1 MLIIQFDDY
10 IDPIDFPVEII
21 QSFKHNTYLIDC
33 EISEYDV
40 IYNISKHYPVISM
53 QSNEDC
59 AYIDGYERHTTS
71 YTTVAPEDTLAPL
84 IEKLDLLAVQEPK
97 ILCFSWQMDR
107 NYIVDYRIE
116 QLLKA
121 GHLVV
126 CAGGNR
132 DLPVIDISPV
142 AVDGVIRVGGNKH
155 NGHFQNWIDIYDV
168 TDPTEPNSNKAVH
181 NICTKMVHKQLE
193 LDYVLGYYSDSSV
206 RSAPWPLRLAQTP
219 SKQTKYYEFNPV
231 SNLRYCAGEHLIPVR
246 PDDNVSMLYGGCEL
260 ENFVD
265 ARFVDLGVELPRGIT
280 FDLQSGWL
288 YGTFKFKQDMFHR
301 FQVDVN
307 GQLFEYH
314 IISCDAENKLEYQD
328 VKEKYYNRPYDAP
341 PFTIRE
347 YWVPMS
353 RPIKLLEPGD
363 PFIRTYNLND
373 LHLYRS
379 YE

>member
-1 MLIIQFDDY
+1 
-10 IDPIDFPVEII
+10 
-21 QSFKHNTYLIDC
+21 
-33 EISEYDV
+33 
-40 IYNISKHYPVISM
+40 M

-59 AYIDGYERHTTS
+59 AYIDVYERHTTS
-71 YTTVAPEDTLAPL
+71 YTTVSPEDTLAPL

-97 ILCFSWQMDR
+97 ILCSSWQMDR

-246 PDDNVSMLYGGCEL
+246 PDDNVSMLSL
-260 ENFVD
+260 
-265 ARFVDLGVELPRGIT
+265 I
-280 FDLQSGWL
+280 
-288 YGTFKFKQDMFHR
+288 
-301 FQVDVN
+301 
-307 GQLFEYH
+307 H
-314 IISCDAENKLEYQD
+314 I
-328 VKEKYYNRPYDAP
+328 
-341 PFTIRE
+341 
-347 YWVPMS
+347 
-353 RPIKLLEPGD
+353 
-363 PFIRTYNLND
+363 
-373 LHLYRS
+373 
-379 YE
+379 